1 MDGRLEFFEDEPIIA
16 AVKSEEQLC
25 RAIASDC
32 NIIFFLFGNICNI
45 SSLVKRVSD
54 AGKHALVHAD
64 LINGLAAK
72 EIAADFIRSFTCA
85 DGIISTKPQLVK
97 HAMEMGLLGV
107 QRTFII
113 DSMALSTTRK
123 QIDAFRPDLVE
134 VMPGIMPRILKE
146 IRGYTDIPL
155 IAGGLISDKKDVMA
169 ALSAGADGI
178 STTNEGLWLA

>member
-1 MDGRLEFFEDEPIIA
+1 MRIMDILEDSPVIA
-16 AVKSEEQLC
+16 AVKNDE
-25 RAIASDC
+25 
-32 NIIFFLFGNICNI
+32 
-45 SSLVKRVSD
+45 
-54 AGKHALVHAD
+54 
-64 LINGLAAK
+64 GLAHCLESECQMVFILYGSVCSVADIVGRIKEKGKLAIVHVDLTAGLSSK
-72 EIAADFIRSFTCA
+72 EIAVDFVRQHTRA

-155 IAGGLISDKKDVMA
+155 IAGGLISDKKDVMGA
-169 ALSAGADGI
+169 ISAGADGI

>member
-1 MDGRLEFFEDEPIIA
+1 MDDLEKILSLAE
-16 AVKSEEQLC
+16 KSTGGIE
-25 RAIASDC
+25 STG
-32 NIIFFLFGNICNI
+32 NIITQIYRQYIAKYSAADQYLNDVIKEKGKLAIVHVDLTAGL
-45 SSLVKRVSD
+45 SS
-54 AGKHALVHAD
+54 
-64 LINGLAAK
+64 K
-72 EIAADFIRSFTCA
+72 EIAVDFVRQHTRA